1 MSKAVRYSEYGGPE
15 VLQWVEVEEPHA
27 AEGHVRVAVRAAGMN
42 PFDSKV
48 RRGGYIPGH
57 TLPAGQ
63 GAEFAGVVDEI
74 GEGVTD
80 FAVGDEVLGW
90 ANTGAQAE
98 FVVVPPSNLTR
109 KPAELDWATASAI
122 GLVSN
127 TAKRAVDSL
136 ELGPSDTV
144 LVTAAAGGV
153 GIPTV
158 QFARATGAT
167 VVGTASES
175 NHEFLESLGVI
186 PVAYGDGE
194 VERLRAAAPSGYTA
208 VLDNK
213 GGDALLTALELE
225 VAPARINTI
234 ADRATAAEHGLTT
247 VGGGGKTAQELAEF
261 ARQVVAGE
269 LVIPVRKSYPVTE
282 VAEAYRDLDTGHGRG
297 KLVLTFD

>member
-1 MSKAVRYSEYGGPE
+1 MSKAVRYGEYGGPE
-15 VLQWVEVEEPHA
+15 VLEWVEVDEPHA
-27 AEGHVRVAVRAAGMN
+27 GDGQVRIAVRAAGMN

-80 FAVGDEVLGW
+80 FAIGDEVLGW

-98 FVVVPPSNLTR
+98 FVVVPPKNLTL

-136 ELGPSDTV
+136 ELGSADTV

-158 QFARATGAT
+158 QFAKATGAT

-175 NHEFLESLGVI
+175 NHEFLESLGAI

-194 VERLRAAAPSGYTA
+194 ADRLRAAAPNGYTA

-213 GGDALLTALELE
+213 GGDALLTALELD
-225 VAPARINTI
+225 VAPARVNTI
-234 ADRATAAEHGLTT
+234 ADRATAAEHGFTT

-261 ARQVVAGE
+261 ARQVAAGE

-282 VAEAYRDLDTGHGRG
+282 VVEAYRDLDTGHGRG
-297 KLVLTFD
+297 KLVLTLP